1 MIRAEIKQQTPL
13 AKELQKWTNAGKLV
27 PDEIV
32 IDMVAQKIKE
42 NKDKGFILDGF
53 PRTVKQAEML
63 DKIVQLDL
71 VVNMYQSDNILIK
84 KIAMRRVCKK
94 CGMEYNYAD
103 INEDGLRMPPLLPKK
118 EGVCDRCGGTEI
130 IQRADDKEEVVR
142 HRLEIYKEQTAPL
155 IDFYES
161 KGILV
166 HFKINAGTVELLPK
180 FMDLIQNYQPK
191 KQ

>member
-1 MIRAEIKQQTPL
+1 NLCSNIKKGDMIRAEIKQQTPL
-13 AKELQKWTNAGKLV
+13 AKELQKLTNAGKLV

-103 INEDGLRMPPLLPKK
+103 INEDGLR
-118 EGVCDRCGGTEI
+118 
-130 IQRADDKEEVVR
+130 
-142 HRLEIYKEQTAPL
+142 
-155 IDFYES
+155 
-161 KGILV
+161 
-166 HFKINAGTVELLPK
+166 
-180 FMDLIQNYQPK
+180 
-191 KQ
+191 